1 VCRHG
6 HELEYDNEFD
16 MVIDGVCGPEVFP
29 DAVAGGLKG
38 RWAKEP
44 KGQRAEGPKALRGAG
59 AGSQVIATSQ
69 LEMEVR

>member
-16 MVIDGVCGPEVFP
+16 MAIDMVIDDVCGPEVFP
-29 DAVAGGLKG
+29 DAVVGGLKG

-44 KGQRAEGPKALRGAG
+44 KGQKRFGALV
-59 AGSQVIATSQ
+59 QVLKS
-69 LEMEVR
+69 